1 MTDFFALLKE
11 PRRPWLEPASL
22 KAKFLAFSTEVHP
35 DRTHQESQEVREKA
49 TQCYTEFNTAYNC
62 LREPKNRLLH
72 LLELES
78 GVKPK
83 AVQQVPD
90 GTMDLFME
98 VAQLCRSVDNFLAE
112 SAKITSPLLKVQMFE
127 RSQEW
132 TEKLNALQQKI
143 NYKREHFIEI
153 LKALN
158 AAWDAAPPVGAAS
171 RAGTLPLDRLEQ
183 IYRSFS
189 YVARWTGQVQ
199 ERIVQLSL

>member
-11 PRRPWLEPASL
+11 QRRPWLEPDSL

-35 DRTHQESQEVREKA
+35 DRTHQQSQEVREK
-49 TQCYTEFNTAYNC
+49 TTLCYTEFNSAYNC
-62 LREPKNRLLH
+62 LRDPKDRLLH

-78 GVKPK
+78 GAKPK

-90 GTMDLFME
+90 GTMDLFLE
-98 VAQLCRSVDNFLAE
+98 VAQLCRCVDNFLAE
-112 SAKITSPLLKVQMFE
+112 SAKVTSPLLKVQMFE

-132 TEKLNALQQKI
+132 TEQLNALQQKT
-143 NYKREHFIEI
+143 NSKREHFIEI

-158 AAWDAAPPVGAAS
+158 ADWDAAPPVGSAS
-171 RAGTLPLDRLEQ
+171 RADALPLDRLEQ